1 MGNCGGATSFF
12 GGVRAYE
19 NRPYRRGR
27 PQLPQFGAYETV
39 GLAQGQGRHG
49 GEEEG
54 VLIGR
59 RATFEEA
66 SMELPVAFVRHK
78 CRERDWG

>member
-1 MGNCGGATSFF
+1 M
-12 GGVRAYE
+12 
-19 NRPYRRGR
+19 
-27 PQLPQFGAYETV
+27 
-39 GLAQGQGRHG
+39 
-49 GEEEG
+49 
-54 VLIGR
+54 LIGR